1 MSTSPWHR
9 EAPRP
14 ASITQARTGLT
25 EDLRGRE
32 RRYFTAMLIRTACVV
47 LMALTW
53 TRWPVVAVSALIG
66 SVVIPYVAV
75 VAAQAGWRQQRG
87 PRPPLPLHLTPDPP
101 VQDPVQA
108 PVQEDSPAPRTVLE
122 PTLVLPPDQ

>member
-9 EAPRP
+9 DVPRP
-14 ASITQARTGLT
+14 ESITRVRTGLT
-25 EDLRGRE
+25 QDLRGRE
-32 RRYFTAMLIRTACVV
+32 RRYLTAMLIRTACVV

-53 TRWPVVAVSALIG
+53 TRWPVVAVSALVG

-87 PRPPLPLHLTPDPP
+87 HRPPL
-101 VQDPVQA
+101 A
-108 PVQEDSPAPRTVLE
+108 PVPEDSPAPRTVLE
-122 PTLVLPPDQ
+122 PTLIIPPDQRPTT